1 MTLLRVLPSA
11 NRTASAPSTMT
22 FRGSMAGL
30 HVPLRRFGCILA
42 DAAARLG
49 ADVDRYSLHRGGLS
63 PLTPRRF
70 YPGAPYFPANL
81 PQDPNATA
89 ESNRVSPANPK

>member
-1 MTLLRVLPSA
+1 VAQLLACMFSY
-11 NRTASAPSTMT
+11 
-22 FRGSMAGL
+22 
-30 HVPLRRFGCILA
+30 RRFGCILA

-70 YPGAPYFPANL
+70 YPGAPYFL
-81 PQDPNATA
+81 PFFTMGPI
-89 ESNRVSPANPK
+89 KML

>member
-1 MTLLRVLPSA
+1 MFPY
-11 NRTASAPSTMT
+11 
-22 FRGSMAGL
+22 
-30 HVPLRRFGCILA
+30 RRFDCILA

-70 YPGAPYFPANL
+70 YPGAPYFLPFLTMGPMQEAGMGAGYRYPPPAL
-81 PQDPNATA
+81 SSLLHGSIKAC
-89 ESNRVSPANPK
+89 SVSS

>member
-1 MTLLRVLPSA
+1 MFPY
-11 NRTASAPSTMT
+11 
-22 FRGSMAGL
+22 
-30 HVPLRRFGCILA
+30 RRFGCILA

-70 YPGAPYFPANL
+70 YPGAPYFYTNL
-81 PQDPNATA
+81 TLRPINAAT
-89 ESNRVSPANPK
+89 SIKVR